1 MKKLLALILCV
12 MLFVSV
18 IPTAA
23 FAADSLFTPAASGS
37 TAASIAKD
45 IKAAIAARQAAIEK
59 AYGTLAGDKAVYA
72 SVKVMDDMVVAMS
85 KALAENVGKAEDADV
100 IKATNTALRTYIGAA
115 VSKAI
120 EGKDFSEDPVKYAEA
135 FAAGVNKAFTDP
147 VFQKTIE
154 KAFTD
159 AALENVKKS
168 VNEALAAQ
176 FADFKDSID
185 PALTQEILDEYGLDL
200 KLPEADNAFGVVP
213 SVS

>member
-23 FAADSLFTPAASGS
+23 FAADSLFTPAASGA
-37 TAASIAKD
+37 TAASIAKE
-45 IKAAIAARQAAIEK
+45 IKAAIAARQAAVEK

-85 KALAENVGKAEDADV
+85 KALAKNVGKAEDAEV
-100 IKATNTALRTYIGAA
+100 IKATNAALREYIGAA
-115 VSKAI
+115 VGKSVV
-120 EGKDFSEDPVKYAEA
+120 GKDFSKDPVKYAQA
-135 FAAGVNKAFTDP
+135 FADGVNKAFTDP

-154 KAFTD
+154 KAFAQ
-159 AALENVKKS
+159 AALDSVKKS

-176 FADFKDSID
+176 FADFKDNLD
-185 PALTQEILDEYGLDL
+185 PALTQDVLDQYGLEL
-200 KLPEADNAFGVVP
+200 KLPEADVAFGVVP
-213 SVS
+213 TVS